1 MGNKLKRADRVG
13 DAFKVVTLSVR
24 KVVHWISFPLI
35 ARAMMVLID
44 HTIDDRIAEVHIRIC
59 HVDLGAQNHCSF
71 GHFACVHFLKERKAF
86 FNWPITIRARF
97 SWFSWRALLCG
108 NLFTGLL
115 VNISFAL
122 LNQTYCKVP

>member
-1 MGNKLKRADRVG
+1 MGNKLKRADRVS
-13 DAFKVVTLSVR
+13 DAFKIVALPVR
-24 KVVHWISFPLI
+24 KVVHRISFPLI

-44 HTIDDRIAEVHIRIC
+44 HTIDDRIAEVHIRIS
-59 HVDLGAQNHCSF
+59 HIYFGAKNHCTLGYFSS
-71 GHFACVHFLKERKAF
+71 VHLFKERQTF
-86 FNWPITIRARF
+86 FNRPIAIRTGLPWLCR
-97 SWFSWRALLCG
+97 RAFLCG